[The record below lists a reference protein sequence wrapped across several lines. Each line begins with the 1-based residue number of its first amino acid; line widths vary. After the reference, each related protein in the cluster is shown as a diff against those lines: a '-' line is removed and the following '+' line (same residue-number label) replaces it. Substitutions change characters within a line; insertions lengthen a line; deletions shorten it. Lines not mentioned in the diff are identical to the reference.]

1 MAGCKPR
8 INPEIYIGSGWQPL
22 GEWKKTYQLSILSRL
37 FQSSPTN
44 RCCHQG
50 KSELM
55 LININFIRYHKML
68 FISSSF
74 KIERT
79 YSWKYTL
86 CLMPGHLK
94 ITRAERAKLKPKFL
108 NEWMNEKKNVGLQ
121 TLHWSRK
128 KFSDAVLNGITQS
141 CRKFIVSALEL
152 LQSNTKPLTHLP

>member
-8 INPEIYIGSGWQPL
+8 INPEIHIGSGWQPF
-22 GEWKKTYQLSILSRL
+22 GEWKKTYQLSVLSRL

-55 LININFIRYHKML
+55 LIIINFIRYHKML

-108 NEWMNEKKNVGLQ
+108 NEWMNEKNILGFKLCTEAEKFVQMPCSMVWHKAAVSSLWA
-121 TLHWSRK
+121 HWSY
-128 KFSDAVLNGITQS
+128 SSLILS
-141 CRKFIVSALEL
+141 
-152 LQSNTKPLTHLP
+152 H